1 MSSSSLLATMAKRL
15 TLLEKVVN
23 SQTAVIKEK
32 DEEIKDLKLRLTS
45 VSSNETRNDSLY
57 QSNIANDRLKRQ
69 V

>member
-1 MSSSSLLATMAKRL
+1 VSSSSLLATMAKRL

>member
-1 MSSSSLLATMAKRL
+1 MAKRL